1 MVAHRPS
8 QMNTRK
14 HRWRSR
20 SLDAVILILG
30 LSLVFVPSMSADSPP
45 AGRITAGKSLES
57 LTVGK
62 TVYRE
67 VVIKSVTARTVMF
80 KHRGGL
86 ASVKLRELAP
96 EWQERFGYDP
106 AAEQASDE
114 ALKRAQ
120 AERQARLA
128 AAAQADQAAQAKAA
142 ASRFERVLQACGQ
155 PVTPL
160 AEVDLRPRFREL
172 ELHAKNQGRRPSC
185 AIFAVVSAIEYIHA
199 ENTGKAEKFSEEYLI
214 WATRKSLQR
223 PVQAEAAMT
232 GEDADA
238 GFALTEVV
246 MALRSYGIPPERAM
260 PNTMGRA
267 IDAVAE
273 PAPEVIAAARS
284 RTQGSVYQVPGRDN
298 ATVLNNVVHALNA
311 GLPVAIGTA
320 WPRFFNMRA
329 ALLNSQEP
337 SYSHAVTLVGYRC
350 PTGRIEDA
358 TFIFKNSW
366 GADWGANGYGY
377 ATYSYLLKHLHTAI
391 LLELRTN

>member
-1 MVAHRPS
+1 
-8 QMNTRK
+8 MNTLK
-14 HRWRSR
+14 HRWRPR
-20 SLDAVILILG
+20 SLGVAILVLG
-30 LSLVFVPSMSADSPP
+30 LSMVFVPPMPAEGTA
-45 AGRITAGKSLES
+45 AGRIAAGESLES
-57 LTVGK
+57 LTVDK
-62 TVYRE
+62 TVYRD

-80 KHRGGL
+80 THRGGL
-86 ASVKLRELAP
+86 ASIKLRELSP

-128 AAAQADQAAQAKAA
+128 AAAQAGKAAQAREA

-160 AEVDLRPRFREL
+160 VEVDLRPRFREL

-185 AIFAVVSAIEYIHA
+185 AIFAVVSAIEFINA
-199 ENTGKAEKFSEEYLI
+199 ENTGKPEKLSEEYLI
-214 WATRKSLQR
+214 WATRKSVQR
-223 PVQAEAAMT
+223 PDQSEAAMT
-232 GEDADA
+232 GDDADA

-246 MALRSYGIPPERAM
+246 MALRSYGIPPERDM
-260 PNTMGRA
+260 PNTMGQA
-267 IDAVAE
+267 LDSIAE
-273 PAPEVIAAARS
+273 PTPEIIAAARS

-377 ATYSYLLKHLHTAI
+377 ASYSYLLKHLHTAI
-391 LLELRTN
+391 LLELRTG

>member
-1 MVAHRPS
+1 
-8 QMNTRK
+8 MNTLE
-14 HRWRSR
+14 HRCRSR
-20 SLDAVILILG
+20 WLG
-30 LSLVFVPSMSADSPP
+30 AAIWALALALGFGPAAQAGGPE
-45 AGRITAGKSLES
+45 AGRIVAGKTLES

-86 ASVKLRELAP
+86 ASVKLRELSP

-142 ASRFERVLQACGQ
+142 ASRFEQVLQACGQ

-185 AIFAVVSAIEYIHA
+185 AIFAVVSAIEFIHA

-267 IDAVAE
+267 IDAVAD
-273 PAPEVIAAARS
+273 PSPEVIAAARS

-377 ATYSYLLKHLHTAI
+377 ASYSYLLKHLHTAI
-391 LLELRTN
+391 LLELRTG

>member
-1 MVAHRPS
+1 
-8 QMNTRK
+8 MNTLK
-14 HRWRSR
+14 LRWRSR
-20 SLDAVILILG
+20 RLGPAFWVLG
-30 LSLVFVPSMSADSPP
+30 LALVPVAAVLAGGPE
-45 AGRITAGKSLES
+45 AGRIVAGKSLES
-57 LTVGK
+57 LAVGK
-62 TVYRE
+62 TIYRD
-67 VVIKSVTARTVMF
+67 VVVKSVTARTVMF
-80 KHRGGL
+80 THRGGL
-86 ASVKLRELAP
+86 ASIKLRDLSP

-106 AAEQASDE
+106 VAEQASDE

-128 AAAQADQAAQAKAA
+128 AAAQADKVAQARVA

-155 PVTPL
+155 SVTPL

-223 PVQAEAAMT
+223 PYQAEPTMT

-284 RTQGSVYQVPGRDN
+284 RTQGSVFQVPGRDN
-298 ATVLNNVVHALNA
+298 ATVLNNVIHALNA

-329 ALLNSQEP
+329 ALLN
-337 SYSHAVTLVGYRC
+337 
-350 PTGRIEDA
+350 
-358 TFIFKNSW
+358 
-366 GADWGANGYGY
+366 
-377 ATYSYLLKHLHTAI
+377 
-391 LLELRTN
+391 

>member
-1 MVAHRPS
+1 
-8 QMNTRK
+8 MNALNQ
-14 HRWRSR
+14 RWMSR
-20 SLDAVILILG
+20 SPRAAILVLG
-30 LSLVFVPSMSADSPP
+30 FVLGFAPLVQADVGE
-45 AGRITAGKSLES
+45 AGRVVAGKSLES

-62 TVYRE
+62 MVYRD

-80 KHRGGL
+80 THRGGL
-86 ASVKLRELAP
+86 ASIKLRELSP

-106 AAEQASDE
+106 AAEQASDD

-128 AAAQADQAAQAKAA
+128 AAAQADKAAQARVA

-155 PVTPL
+155 PATPV

-223 PVQAEAAMT
+223 PFQEETAMT

-273 PAPEVIAAARS
+273 PAPEVIAAARA

-298 ATVLNNVVHALNA
+298 ATVLNNVIHALNA

-391 LLELRTN
+391 LLELRNG

>member
-1 MVAHRPS
+1 MDAL
-8 QMNTRK
+8 K
-14 HRWRSR
+14 HRGNFP
-20 SLDAVILILG
+20 SLSTAIWVLG
-30 LSLVFVPSMSADSPP
+30 LAVGLAPVVLADGAE
-45 AGRITAGKSLES
+45 AGRIGAGKSLES
-57 LTVGK
+57 LTMGK
-62 TVYRE
+62 TVYRD

-80 KHRGGL
+80 THRGGL
-86 ASVKLRELAP
+86 ASVKLSELSP
-96 EWQERFGYDP
+96 EWQARFGYDP

-128 AAAQADQAAQAKAA
+128 AAAQAAKAAQAQAA
-142 ASRFERVLQACGQ
+142 VSRFDRVLQACGQ
-155 PVTPL
+155 PVTPQ

-185 AIFAVVSAIEYIHA
+185 AIFAVVSALEFINA
-199 ENTGKAEKFSEEYLI
+199 ENTGKAEKFSEEYLL

-223 PVQAEAAMT
+223 TDHSEAALT

-260 PNTMGRA
+260 PNTMGQA
-267 IDAVAE
+267 IDAIAE
-273 PAPEVIAAARS
+273 PTPEVIAAARA

-320 WPRFFNMRA
+320 WPQFFNMRA
-329 ALLNSQEP
+329 ALLNSQEL

-350 PTGRIEDA
+350 PTGHIEDA

-377 ATYSYLLKHLHTAI
+377 ATYSYLQKYLHTAM
-391 LLELRTN
+391 LLELRSDGVRPL

>member
-30 LSLVFVPSMSADSPP
+30 LSLVFVPSMSADGPP